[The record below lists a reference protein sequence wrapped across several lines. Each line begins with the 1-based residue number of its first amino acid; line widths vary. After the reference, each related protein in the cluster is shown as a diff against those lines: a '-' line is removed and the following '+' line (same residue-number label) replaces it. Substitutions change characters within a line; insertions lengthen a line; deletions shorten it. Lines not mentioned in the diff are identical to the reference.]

1 MRIFVTGASGWIGSA
16 VVPELISAGHQVL
29 GLARSDASA
38 KAVADMGAEV
48 LRGDL
53 NDTGVL
59 RAGALDSDGVIHLAF
74 VVPSVSEAAT
84 RTDAKAIETFAAG
97 LAGSGKPLVISG
109 ATLVDARPTRDRT
122 RRTHRRRDPS
132 RPASPTCRPP
142 SPPQSRGVRSCLVM
156 LPRSVHGQGERHGF
170 IPQLIAMA
178 RAKGVSGYIGDGT
191 SRWPAVHVKDAASL
205 YRLAIEQAPAGA
217 VLNAVG
223 DEGVPVREI
232 AEAIGRH
239 LNLPARSLPAE
250 EFERH
255 ARAPAQHRH
264 ARLQHHHP
272 GAPGL
277 EAHPPRPHRGHRT
290 GPLLHLTSPGQQ
302 ARQRPGPA
310 SAVPASLPM
319 SERRRAVSREDSRCC
334 PIGP

>member
-29 GLARSDASA
+29 GLARADAAA
-38 KAVADMGAEV
+38 KAVADMGADV

-84 RTDAKAIETFAAG
+84 RTDASAIETFVAG
-97 LAGSGKPLVISG
+97 LADSGKPLVTSG
-109 ATLVDARPTRDRT
+109 ATLVTAG
-122 RRTHRRRDPS
+122 
-132 RPASPTCRPP
+132 RPATERDELIAAGPVAARIANM
-142 SPPQSRGVRSCLVM
+142 QAALAAANRGVRSCLVM

-170 IPQLIAMA
+170 IPQLITAA

-191 SRWPAVHVKDAASL
+191 SRWPAVHVKDAATL
-205 YRLAIEQAPAGA
+205 YRLAVEQAPAGA

-232 AEAIGRH
+232 AGAIGRY
-239 LNLPARSLPAE
+239 LNLPARSLPAAE
-250 EFERH
+250 YDGILVRLLSTDM
-255 ARAPAQHRH
+255 PASSSITQELLGWKP
-264 ARLQHHHP
+264 AHP
-272 GAPGL
+272 GL
-277 EAHPPRPHRGHRT
+277 IEDIEQGHYF
-290 GPLLHLTSPGQQ
+290 S
-302 ARQRPGPA
+302 
-310 SAVPASLPM
+310 
-319 SERRRAVSREDSRCC
+319 
-334 PIGP
+334 